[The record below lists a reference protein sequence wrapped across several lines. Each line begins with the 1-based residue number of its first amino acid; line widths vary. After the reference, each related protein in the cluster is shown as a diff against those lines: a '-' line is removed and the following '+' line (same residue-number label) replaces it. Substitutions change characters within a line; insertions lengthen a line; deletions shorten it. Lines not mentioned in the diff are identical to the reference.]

1 MDMLYGGVM
10 GKVKEFL
17 KKVTNKI
24 KAFFVKALEW
34 IKDVVVKLK
43 EKFKTVWGAFAEKNP
58 KLSQWVMEG
67 GLFLIVSILITIFKY
82 LILTFLPMA
91 FSFMGNRDFG
101 FPGLDVTLFGIEF
114 KWYIIGYGAD
124 QGGLSYFTAYMV
136 AMVIG
141 EVINFFMQRKYVFKS
156 NGNILY
162 QGGWYFLAFC
172 AVTCVV
178 NSINCAWAA
187 VAGHFVGPWLY
198 NIGTT
203 MLNGT
208 ISMVVFFIVNKIVFN
223 DKKNESAHQ

>member
-1 MDMLYGGVM
+1 MEKL
-10 GKVKEFL
+10 KESL